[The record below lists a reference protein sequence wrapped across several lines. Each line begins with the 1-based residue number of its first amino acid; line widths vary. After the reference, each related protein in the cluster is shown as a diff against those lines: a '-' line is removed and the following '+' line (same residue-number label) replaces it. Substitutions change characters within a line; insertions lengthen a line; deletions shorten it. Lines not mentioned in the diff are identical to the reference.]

1 MQTEPQTT
9 LLDSELLFGPVPQQ
23 QASQQPRDQ
32 QQQPMAE
39 NPRIDSK
46 QGEES
51 DFDRTSESQK
61 IGYRVVW
68 DLIVKKQPKFKATN
82 PTKDE
87 WIKLIEELG
96 DALPFKEISKLNAV
110 LS

>member
-9 LLDSELLFGPVPQQ
+9 ILDSELFFGPVPQQ
-23 QASQQPRDQ
+23 QASQPPRDQ
-32 QQQPMAE
+32 QQPTVE

-46 QGEES
+46 QAEES

-68 DLIVKKQPKFKATN
+68 DLIVKKDPKFKLIN

-87 WIKLIEELG
+87 WTKLIEDIG
-96 DALPFKEISKLNAV
+96 DALPFKEIPKLNSM

>member
-1 MQTEPQTT
+1 MQSEPPTT
-9 LLDSELLFGPVPQQ
+9 LLDSELLLGPVPQQ

-32 QQQPMAE
+32 QQQTVD
-39 NPRIDSK
+39 NPRVDSK
-46 QGEES
+46 QAEES

-68 DLIVKKQPKFKATN
+68 DLIVKKEPKFRFTN

-87 WIKLIEELG
+87 WLKLIEELG
-96 DALPFKEISKLNAV
+96 DALPFKDIPKLNV
-110 LS
+110 LLS